1 MAYAKR
7 SKCAQSIE
15 ASISHWE
22 MELIQADEELRQLE
36 REQALKS
43 VSMLM
48 QHDEIAPDVCGI
60 ITTNDRGPAT

>member
-1 MAYAKR
+1 MTYAKW

-22 MELIQADEELRQLE
+22 LELIQADEELRQLE

-43 VSMLM
+43 MSMLIR
-48 QHDEIAPDVCGI
+48 HDQIAPDECGL
-60 ITTNDRGPAT
+60 ITTSDREPAP

>member
-1 MAYAKR
+1 MTYTNR
-7 SKCAQSIE
+7 SKCTQPTD